1 LQYKHKRENIMA
13 KIAQSVTE
21 LIGNTP
27 LVRINRLTEGIHAEI
42 IGKCEF
48 MNPCNSVKDRIGL
61 AMIESAEASGTL
73 KKGMIVLE
81 PTSGNTGIALA
92 FAGAVKGY
100 QVILT
105 MPDSMSLERRK
116 LLKALGAKLELTPAH
131 LGMRGAIERA
141 TELAAELGNAYIPQQ
156 FKNTANP
163 EIHQKTTAEEI
174 WRDTDGNIDMIVT
187 GVGTGGSISGIA
199 SVIKKKNPNFKAIAV
214 EPKDSPVISGGTP
227 GPHMIQGIGAGFIPD
242 NLDRSLIDEVI
253 QVANHDAIETARRL
267 AKEEGLVVGISAGAN
282 VWAAMEV
289 AKRPENKGKRIV
301 TILCDFGERYLST
314 SLYDE

>member
-1 LQYKHKRENIMA
+1 MA
-13 KIAQSVTE
+13 KIANNITE

-27 LVRINRLTEGIHAEI
+27 LVRINRLTEGVHAEVL
-42 IGKCEF
+42 GKCEF

-61 AMIESAEASGTL
+61 ALIEAGEKEGKL
-73 KKGMIVLE
+73 KPGSIIVE

-92 FAGAVKGY
+92 FAAAVKGY

-116 LLKALGAKLELTPAH
+116 LLKALGARLELTPAH

-141 TELAAELGNAYIPQQ
+141 EELAKELDNVYIPQQ
-156 FKNTANP
+156 FNNAANP
-163 EIHQKTTAEEI
+163 EIHRRSTAEEI

-199 SVIKKKNPNFKAIAV
+199 SVLKMKNPNFKAIAV
-214 EPKDSPVISGGTP
+214 EPKDSPVISGGQP
-227 GPHMIQGIGAGFIPD
+227 GPHMIQGIGAGFIPN
-242 NLDRSLIDEVI
+242 NLDRSILDEVV
-253 QVANHDAIETARRL
+253 QVSNQDAIHTARRL
-267 AKEEGLVVGISAGAN
+267 AKEEGLLVGISAGAN
-282 VWAAMEV
+282 VFAAIEV

>member
-1 LQYKHKRENIMA
+1 MA
-13 KIAQSVTE
+13 KIANNVTE

-27 LVRINRLTEGIHAEI
+27 LVRINRLTEGVHAEVL
-42 IGKCEF
+42 GKCEF
-48 MNPCNSVKDRIGL
+48 MNPCNSIKDRIGL
-61 AMIESAEASGTL
+61 ALIEAGEKEGKL
-73 KKGMIVLE
+73 KPGSIIVE

-116 LLKALGAKLELTPAH
+116 LLKALGARLELTPAH

-141 TELAAELGNAYIPQQ
+141 EELAKELENVYIPQQ
-156 FKNTANP
+156 FNNAANP
-163 EIHQKTTAEEI
+163 EIHRQSTAEEI

-199 SVIKKKNPNFKAIAV
+199 SILKKKNPNFKAIAV
-214 EPKDSPVISGGTP
+214 EPKDSPVISGGQP
-227 GPHMIQGIGAGFIPD
+227 GPHMIQGIGAGFIPN
-242 NLDRSLIDEVI
+242 NLDRSILDEVV
-253 QVANHDAIETARRL
+253 QVSNQDAIHTARRL
-267 AKEEGLVVGISAGAN
+267 AKEEGLLVGISSGAN
-282 VWAAMEV
+282 VFAAIEV

>member
-1 LQYKHKRENIMA
+1 MA
-13 KIAQSVTE
+13 KIANNITE

-27 LVRINRLTEGIHAEI
+27 LVRINRLTEGVHAEVL
-42 IGKCEF
+42 GKCEF

-61 AMIESAEASGTL
+61 ALIEAGEKEGKL
-73 KKGMIVLE
+73 KPGSIIVE

-116 LLKALGAKLELTPAH
+116 LLKALGARLELTPAH

-141 TELAAELGNAYIPQQ
+141 EELAKELDNVYIPQQ
-156 FKNTANP
+156 FNNAANP
-163 EIHQKTTAEEI
+163 EIHRQSTAEEI

-199 SVIKKKNPNFKAIAV
+199 SVLKKKNPNFKAIAV
-214 EPKDSPVISGGTP
+214 EPKDSPVISGGQP
-227 GPHMIQGIGAGFIPD
+227 GPHMIQGIGAGFIPN
-242 NLDRSLIDEVI
+242 NLDRSILDEVV
-253 QVANHDAIETARRL
+253 QVSNQDAIHTARRL
-267 AKEEGLVVGISAGAN
+267 AKEEGLLVGISAGAN
-282 VWAAMEV
+282 VFAAIEV